1 MLPRTAEYALRAV
14 MWLAAKPDQRHATG
28 ALAPRTKIP
37 RRYLHKVLQQ
47 LVQAG
52 LVDSQPRPGGGYALA
67 IPPASLAILTVV
79 SAVSPLERI
88 RRCPLGLP
96 AHTQLCPLYRE
107 LDRVYAETKNGFAGV
122 TVANLL
128 NSTNTIIPL
137 CDVTRT

>member
-14 MWLAAKPDQRHATG
+14 MWLAAKPDQRHASG
-28 ALAPRTKIP
+28 ALAMRTKIP

-52 LVDSQPRPGGGYALA
+52 LVDSQPGPGGGYALA
-67 IPPASLAILTVV
+67 VPPATLAILTVV
-79 SAVSPLERI
+79 NAVSPLERI

-96 AHTQLCPLYRE
+96 AHTQLCPLHRE
-107 LDRVYAETKNGFAGV
+107 LDRVYAEIEKAFARV
-122 TVANLL
+122 SVANLL
-128 NSTNTIIPL
+128 NSTSKIIPL